1 MLMCPYHKQVSS
13 FSHATINY
21 KVTEVGSLQLLC
33 NFSQPWSPQQE
44 CYLVMVSCRA
54 LFSVTVLM
62 PCQDIQ
68 IAVGCWVVCRPTL
81 QHHDPEMKVKQQ
93 QSQVNLSL
101 PQPLDTIDDQGSI
114 FSDFSFSLSPCKLST
129 VPTSTETSF
138 QVPERQK
145 FVTWENSQSKHH
157 YMQSF
162 LLYSF
167 LATRFWP
174 TLETGHRVSWIST
187 TTAKAV
193 RDILHETA
201 LFKGENSAIQSQ
213 FHKLFEMFNQA
224 RTAKIAQWSRV

>member
-1 MLMCPYHKQVSS
+1 
-13 FSHATINY
+13 
-21 KVTEVGSLQLLC
+21 
-33 NFSQPWSPQQE
+33 
-44 CYLVMVSCRA
+44 MVSCRA

-145 FVTWENSQSKHH
+145 FVS
-157 YMQSF
+157 
-162 LLYSF
+162 
-167 LATRFWP
+167 
-174 TLETGHRVSWIST
+174 
-187 TTAKAV
+187 
-193 RDILHETA
+193 
-201 LFKGENSAIQSQ
+201 
-213 FHKLFEMFNQA
+213 
-224 RTAKIAQWSRV
+224 